1 MLLNPSVWV
10 NCPVKNFPE
19 HTCLKYKG
27 GKYTY
32 SELNERANKLAW
44 GLMELGISKG
54 TRVATLH
61 YNSPQSVELFL
72 AMWKTGIV
80 QVPLNTRNSAKE
92 NLEIINDYK
101 TNVIIFGSEFI
112 EQIEVIKEYS
122 PNITLFICHGISNE
136 KYLNYEDIVSEAPS
150 HEPNIEVDE
159 DDPYKI
165 HYTSGTTG
173 QPRGVVMTYRN
184 RLDMVAN
191 FFINSDFVI
200 NEKQTFLH
208 IAPLTHAAG
217 YIFIPFYLK
226 GARHIVLDKFDSD
239 ILLETIQN
247 EEVTCTLLIPT
258 MIVVLL
264 ENKNIKKYDLSTL
277 KRIYYAAAPMPLHK
291 LKEVIS
297 IFGNIFQQNYGLTEA
312 VQPNIALNANEHI
325 LNGPEKIVK
334 HLRSAGKRVLGREI
348 RIVDDCDRD
357 VPIGEVG
364 EIIIR
369 GPHVSPQYLNLP
381 EITKEIHR
389 GGWLHTGD
397 LAYEDEDGYIYIVDR
412 KKDMII
418 SGGFNIYC
426 REVEIFLDSHPSV
439 LESAVVGKP
448 DDKWG
453 EIVQAFVVLKECEN
467 RPTEQDLIEF
477 CASKGLTRY
486 KLPRKLCFIDELPKN
501 ENRKIMKRQ
510 LEKDL
515 H

>member
-297 IFGNIFQQNYGLTEA
+297 IFGNIRPQLG
-312 VQPNIALNANEHI
+312 
-325 LNGPEKIVK
+325 GP
-334 HLRSAGKRVLGREI
+334 
-348 RIVDDCDRD
+348 
-357 VPIGEVG
+357 
-364 EIIIR
+364 
-369 GPHVSPQYLNLP
+369 
-381 EITKEIHR
+381 
-389 GGWLHTGD
+389 
-397 LAYEDEDGYIYIVDR
+397 
-412 KKDMII
+412 
-418 SGGFNIYC
+418 
-426 REVEIFLDSHPSV
+426 
-439 LESAVVGKP
+439 
-448 DDKWG
+448 
-453 EIVQAFVVLKECEN
+453 
-467 RPTEQDLIEF
+467 
-477 CASKGLTRY
+477 
-486 KLPRKLCFIDELPKN
+486 
-501 ENRKIMKRQ
+501 
-510 LEKDL
+510 
-515 H
+515 